1 MKKSNIIVVVI
12 VFLFLGIWLFL
23 GKDFQSERKTEVQ
36 SAEKKLPTV
45 VVQSFESIKKDV
57 SLEYFGKV
65 FLGRSYSFESQYAD
79 KIILNVEKGDRVKK
93 GDVLFSYQNNGLKAQ
108 KRALL
113 AEKARLEVE
122 EKALESLRSKNFS
135 SEIDYKTVLENKA
148 RINSSIV
155 SIDDEI
161 RRSTKI
167 APEDG
172 VVEEL
177 YVEDSQYVDNGTLL
191 MDFQASENKVI
202 SSIDIVDIPK
212 IRLGDAVEFITNDTI
227 YKGTV
232 DFIGSNIGN
241 DNAGTVIFEM
251 SDKLSLPNGYPGEL
265 IIHVAEKD
273 VTTIPIDAALL
284 KGNVMGVYHIVD
296 GLAVFE
302 PIEVYKTQ
310 RNDLLIKSFASNIDL
325 VVTGQY
331 LIDESGQ
338 VKVAGQQ

>member
-1 MKKSNIIVVVI
+1 LKKSNIIVVII
-12 VFLFLGIWLFL
+12 VFLFLGMWLFL
-23 GKDFQSERKTEVQ
+23 GKDFQSEKKTEVS

-45 VVQSFESIKKDV
+45 VVQSFESVKKDV

-79 KIILNVEKGDRVKK
+79 KIILNVEKGERVAK

-172 VVEEL
+172 VVE
-177 YVEDSQYVDNGTLL
+177 
-191 MDFQASENKVI
+191 
-202 SSIDIVDIPK
+202 
-212 IRLGDAVEFITNDTI
+212 
-227 YKGTV
+227 
-232 DFIGSNIGN
+232 
-241 DNAGTVIFEM
+241 
-251 SDKLSLPNGYPGEL
+251 
-265 IIHVAEKD
+265 
-273 VTTIPIDAALL
+273 
-284 KGNVMGVYHIVD
+284 
-296 GLAVFE
+296 
-302 PIEVYKTQ
+302 
-310 RNDLLIKSFASNIDL
+310 
-325 VVTGQY
+325 
-331 LIDESGQ
+331 
-338 VKVAGQQ
+338 

>member
-1 MKKSNIIVVVI
+1 MKKSNIIVVLI
-12 VFLFLGIWLFL
+12 VFLFLGAWLFF
-23 GKDFQSERKTEVQ
+23 GKNLQEEKEKIEEKTDR
-36 SAEKKLPTV
+36 KLPSV
-45 VVQSFESIKKDV
+45 VVQEYKSVKKDV

-65 FLGRSYSFESQYAD
+65 FLGRSYAFESQYAD
-79 KIILNVEKGDRVKK
+79 KIILNVEKGDRVQK

-108 KRALL
+108 KKALL
-113 AEKARLEVE
+113 AEKERLEVE

-148 RINSSIV
+148 RIDSSIV

-177 YVEDSQYVDNGTLL
+177 YVENSQYVDNGTLL

-212 IRLGDAVEFITNDTI
+212 IRLGDEVEFMTNDTI
-227 YKGTV
+227 YKGKV

-265 IIHVAEKD
+265 IIHVAKKD

-284 KGNVMGVYHIVD
+284 KGNVMGIYHLVD

-302 PIEVYKTQ
+302 SIEVYKTQ
-310 RNDLLIKSFASNIDL
+310 RNDLLIKSFAPEIEL

-331 LIDESGQ
+331 LIDDSGQ
-338 VKVAGQQ
+338 VKVAD